1 MRELPGRFLPSHVW
15 RPVVGA
21 LVMALVALPFAVC
34 GPAAASRVE
43 HEARSAD
50 RVAVRHRVTYHVE
63 TRGRIVADLKVFKKQ
78 AQVTYDDHRGWRR
91 SGISF
96 RRLRRGGSFTL
107 VLSAAARMTSFSST
121 CSAQWSCRV
130 GRYVIINQARWLH
143 ASPLWHRVGETRR
156 DYRHMVVNHE
166 TGHWLGHDH
175 RDCPANG
182 ALAPVMQQQSKGL
195 DGCRPNPWP
204 TRRELRVPRF
214 S

>member
-1 MRELPGRFLPSHVW
+1 MRELLVI
-15 RPVVGA
+15 GA
-21 LVMALVALPFAVC
+21 VVMAFLATPFVLAV
-34 GPAAASRVE
+34 PAAAFGGDDPPSLSP
-43 HEARSAD
+43 H
-50 RVAVRHRVTYHVE
+50 RVAIRHRVTYHVE
-63 TRGRIVADLKVFKKQ
+63 TRGRIVADLEVFKKQ

-96 RRLRRGGSFTL
+96 RRVPRGGSFTL
-107 VLSAAARMTSFSST
+107 VLSAAGRMTSFSSS

-143 ASPLWHRVGETRR
+143 ASPLWHRVGGTRR

-175 RDCPANG
+175 RGCPAQG
-182 ALAPVMQQQSKGL
+182 ARAPVMQTQSKGL

-204 TRRELRVPRF
+204 TRPELRVPRF